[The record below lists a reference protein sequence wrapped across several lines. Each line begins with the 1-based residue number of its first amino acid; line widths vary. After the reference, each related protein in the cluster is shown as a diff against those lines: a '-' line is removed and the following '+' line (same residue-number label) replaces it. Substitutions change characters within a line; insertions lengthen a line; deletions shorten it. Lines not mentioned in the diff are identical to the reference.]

1 MVPIISVVGASG
13 VGKTTF
19 LERLIPELKGR
30 GYRVAVVKHD
40 VHGFEV
46 DVPGK
51 DSWRLAQAGSDVVVI
66 AGSSKLA
73 RIERLEQ
80 ERTLG
85 EIAALLPDADII
97 LTEGYSHGT
106 APKIEVFRRAVSP
119 ELLCTEEE
127 RIALVTDQPV
137 PLDVPQF
144 GLDEVAGVVDLLEE
158 RFLKGHPRG
167 MVSVLVDGRLISI
180 ERPFAADIIDR
191 TVRGMVSALHGVG
204 YGRRIVIILDG
215 PREDGVNH

>member
-1 MVPIISVVGASG
+1 MSLIISIVGKSG
-13 VGKTTF
+13 AGKTTF

-51 DSWRLAQAGSDVVVI
+51 DSWRLAQAGSDTVVI
-66 AGSSKLA
+66 AGPSKLA
-73 RIERLEQ
+73 LIRGLEREMS
-80 ERTLG
+80 LG

-97 LTEGYSHGT
+97 LTEGYKRGT
-106 APKIEVFRRAVSP
+106 ALKIEVSRRAVSQ

-127 RIALVTDQPV
+127 LVALVTDQSF

-144 GLDEVAGVVDLLEE
+144 ELDDVAGVVDLLEKQ
-158 RFLKGHPRG
+158 FLKGRHRG
-167 MVSVLVDGRLISI
+167 RVSLLMDGRPIPI
-180 ERPFAADIIDR
+180 GRPFVADIIER
-191 TVRGMVSALHGVG
+191 TVRDMVSALRGAG
-204 YGRRIVIILDG
+204 QGGRIVLILDE
-215 PREDGVNH
+215 PREE